1 MDFCQYINMG
11 KRIHSH
17 FDYSITP
24 PSKITFITPPI
35 NIYRPKLGTLNRRDG
50 MVQRLWQ
57 KWSRF

>member
-1 MDFCQYINMG
+1 MMFEISL
-11 KRIHSH
+11 KTFSHS
-17 FDYSITP
+17 P
-24 PSKITFITPPI
+24 ITFKSLPI